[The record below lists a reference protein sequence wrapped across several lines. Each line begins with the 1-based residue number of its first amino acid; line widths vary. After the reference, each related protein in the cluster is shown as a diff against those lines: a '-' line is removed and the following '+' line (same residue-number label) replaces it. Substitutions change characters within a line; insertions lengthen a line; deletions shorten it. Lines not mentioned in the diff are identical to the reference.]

1 MRGRSLVNIERLRER
16 LEPLLEA
23 VARERYALA
32 TSEMRGSGV
41 GSVYVQGSDLLGRDR
56 ISDVQRALSGSGGV
70 EEKRIRAL
78 LEYLV
83 HARASCAASPELDQI
98 LTWEARTSVEVGDQR
113 YRMRQMLSLIA
124 NAEDVDERRALRE
137 ARLSAIDEQTP
148 LLEGYLARHRESVVE
163 LGYGSYVE
171 SCEVLS
177 GIDVRGL
184 ARDGARY
191 LADTEAQFRELL
203 AWYLPRV
210 AGVEA
215 GAAVGADGLRMERAA
230 GYDRVFGS
238 NMIWGLQTL
247 LAETRLDVLADG
259 RVRIDTRRSLASGG
273 ASALHTLQIPDEI
286 VLEVAPTAGRS
297 SHDLFLR
304 SLGTALHYANIDASH
319 PLEQRWLGDESVPLA
334 MGRVFASILDNRV
347 LLGRFY
353 RLSGDDLE
361 EYLRFASLLKL
372 LRVRRDIG
380 ELQFQLALLEEPDSR
395 EIRARYT
402 ELLSAASG
410 LRYDERGALLTA
422 EPGFRV
428 ARRLRAEQLQSVVTR
443 YLRDRFDED
452 WFRNP
457 RAGEALRAIFSA
469 GQGFSA
475 SEVSVQ
481 LSSQP
486 LSFARMVEE

>member
-1 MRGRSLVNIERLRER
+1 VNVERLRER

-23 VARERYALA
+23 VAEEQYALA
-32 TSEMRGSGV
+32 VSEMRGSGV
-41 GSVYVQGSDLLGRDR
+41 GSVYQQGSDLLGRDR
-56 ISDVQRALSGSGGV
+56 ISDVQRALSGSGGA

-83 HARASCAASPELDQI
+83 HARASCAASPEMDQI
-98 LTWEARTSVEVGDQR
+98 LTWEARTSVSVGDR
-113 YRMRQMLSLIA
+113 RLRMRQMLSVIA
-124 NAEDVDERRALRE
+124 DAEDVDERRALRE

-148 LLEGYLARHRESVVE
+148 LLEGYFATHRENVVE

-184 ARDGARY
+184 ARDGVRF

-210 AGVEA
+210 AGVEP
-215 GAAVGADGLRMERAA
+215 GAAVGADGLRLERAA

-259 RVRIDTRRSLASGG
+259 LIRIETKRALANG
-273 ASALHTLQIPDEI
+273 AAAGLHTLRIPDEI

-304 SLGTALHYANIDASH
+304 CLGSALHYANIDPSH
-319 PLEQRWLGDESVPLA
+319 PLEYRWLGDESVPLA

-353 RLSGDDLE
+353 RLSGADLE
-361 EYLRFASLLKL
+361 EYLRFSSLLKI
-372 LRVRRDIG
+372 LRIRRDVG

-410 LRYDERGALLTA
+410 LRYDERGALMTA

-428 ARRLRAEQLQSVVTR
+428 ARRIRAEQLQNVITR
-443 YLRDRFDED
+443 YLRERFDED

-457 RAGEALRAIFSA
+457 RAGEALLAMFKP
-469 GQGFSA
+469 GQEFNA
-475 SEVSVQ
+475 SEISVQ

-486 LSFARMVEE
+486 LSFAGLVGES